1 MYKYICVTLNHIMYT
16 RMMLILIAFE
26 SLLKPETNCVSNSL
40 IIFRAVIRYIII
52 SPSSEV
58 DPSFLSLQSCVAAE
72 QQQQQQP
79 YSMALL
85 HHSAKKQ
92 QSSITT
98 AFPPPQTHTL
108 TQCDVYITH
117 NITPPPLP
125 TIGTHITWVALRAY
139 AYR

>member
-40 IIFRAVIRYIII
+40 IIFRAVIRGRNAYFRHYIII

-72 QQQQQQP
+72 LQQQQP

-117 NITPPPLP
+117 NITPPLFR
-125 TIGTHITWVALRAY
+125 L
-139 AYR
+139 